1 MGISFKSSFSATSR
15 ISEIQQR
22 NKQRLGIAITDA
34 KARILIDVA
43 AGQGVE
49 EPLSEYSP
57 AYKKFK
63 QKAGRSGAVDLRFK
77 GNMLKAMQV
86 TVEEFGDKLRGRI
99 YFLAQE
105 TDKAKWNQKL
115 RYFFGLSS
123 EQIKNLKRKLNTK

>member
-1 MGISFKSSFSATSR
+1 MSINFKSSFSAAKR
-15 ISEIQQR
+15 ITEIQQR
-22 NKQRLGIAITDA
+22 NKQRLGSAITDA
-34 KARILIDVA
+34 KAKLLQDIG
-43 AGQGVE
+43 AGKGVE
-49 EPLSEYSP
+49 APLKEYSP

-63 QKAGRSGAVDLRFK
+63 QKAGRSGTVDLRFK

-105 TDKAKWNQKL
+105 VDKARWNQKL

-123 EQIKNLKRKLNTK
+123 EQIKNLKRKLNVK